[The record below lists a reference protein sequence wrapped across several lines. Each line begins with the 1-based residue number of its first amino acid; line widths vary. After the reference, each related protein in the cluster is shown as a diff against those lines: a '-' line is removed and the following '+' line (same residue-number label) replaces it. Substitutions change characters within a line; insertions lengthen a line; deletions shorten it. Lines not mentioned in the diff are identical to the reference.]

1 MSENSP
7 IKENGSAK
15 KPSKNASDD
24 NVNTETN
31 SFTDIKK
38 KLRLVLGNT
47 SEIPYYIKVRVCFST
62 KMCKFFLNL
71 NLMVSLCTIFRKFIW
86 FAIKKLNHFR
96 F

>member
-62 KMCKFFLNL
+62 KMCFF
-71 NLMVSLCTIFRKFIW
+71 
-86 FAIKKLNHFR
+86 
-96 F
+96 